1 MSFSMILE
9 GTTQTFFL
17 MNSLSSRTV
26 FQDTRQ
32 WINILDLILALNA
45 LGLVCVEICPFPG
58 GEDAG
63 TRLRTGNL
71 DMTNVYCL

>member
-32 WINILDLILALNA
+32 WINILDLTFSPERSRS
-45 LGLVCVEICPFPG
+45 GLCGDMSLSWRGGRGHAVAYWQPG
-58 GEDAG
+58 HD
-63 TRLRTGNL
+63 
-71 DMTNVYCL
+71 

>member
-17 MNSLSSRTV
+17 MNSLSSRMV

-32 WINILDLILALNA
+32 WINILDLTFSPERSRS
-45 LGLVCVEICPFPG
+45 GLCGDISLPWRGGRGHAVAYGQPG
-58 GEDAG
+58 HD
-63 TRLRTGNL
+63 
-71 DMTNVYCL
+71 

>member
-32 WINILDLILALNA
+32 WINILDLTFSPERSRS
-45 LGLVCVEICPFPG
+45 GLCGDMSLSWRGGSGHAVAYGQPG
-58 GEDAG
+58 HD
-63 TRLRTGNL
+63 
-71 DMTNVYCL
+71 

>member
-9 GTTQTFFL
+9 GTTFSL

-32 WINILDLILALNA
+32 WINILDLTFSPERSRS
-45 LGLVCVEICPFPG
+45 GLCGDMSLSWRGGRGHAVAYGQPG
-58 GEDAG
+58 HD
-63 TRLRTGNL
+63 
-71 DMTNVYCL
+71 

>member
-9 GTTQTFFL
+9 GTTQTFSL

-32 WINILDLILALNA
+32 WINILDLTFSPERSTRS
-45 LGLVCVEICPFPG
+45 GLCGDMSLSWRGGRGHAVAYWQPG
-58 GEDAG
+58 HD
-63 TRLRTGNL
+63 
-71 DMTNVYCL
+71 

>member
-9 GTTQTFFL
+9 GFFL

-32 WINILDLILALNA
+32 WINILDLTFSPERSRS
-45 LGLVCVEICPFPG
+45 GLCGDMSLSWRGGRGHAVAYGQPG
-58 GEDAG
+58 HD
-63 TRLRTGNL
+63 
-71 DMTNVYCL
+71 

>member
-32 WINILDLILALNA
+32 WINILDLTFSPERSRS
-45 LGLVCVEICPFPG
+45 GLCGDISLSWRGGGGHAVAYGQPG
-58 GEDAG
+58 HD
-63 TRLRTGNL
+63 
-71 DMTNVYCL
+71 

>member
-9 GTTQTFFL
+9 SFFL

-32 WINILDLILALNA
+32 WINILDLTFSPERSRS
-45 LGLVCVEICPFPG
+45 GLCGDMSLSWRGGRGHAVAYGQPG
-58 GEDAG
+58 HD
-63 TRLRTGNL
+63 
-71 DMTNVYCL
+71 